1 MSSKPIVLW
10 TPKATLT
17 SDEACTSI
25 IQYSLAPP
33 PSAIPTP
40 YQSQAT
46 SPSQTSLSYV
56 PPLAFF
62 CIRALVEYVDQLHT
76 LGPFRR
82 PYQPPADG
90 HDFDIL
96 QALIPSYRPHSS
108 HHSEFD
114 LRVVDPRLWAAI
126 AQIFENLPEAFRRY
140 TLPLSDTHLPLL
152 QEIPNTEHFS
162 LITVLSLGRRRE
174 LTDDT
179 VVMLRHLYTLAA
191 LDASVTALG
200 SLGVQRL
207 AKCLTWGDEE
217 EERAP
222 QRRGPWGLR
231 VLYLRDC
238 INIDDEVLQWLLRFP
253 LLSVVGGSS
262 NSVPLHLIDPTC
274 V

>member
-40 YQSQAT
+40 YHSQAT

-82 PYQPPADG
+82 PYQSPADG

-126 AQIFENLPEAFRRY
+126 AQIFENLPEEGGKRNTNGGKMEEAVLKSLKG
-140 TLPLSDTHLPLL
+140 TLDIVCLHLSDPLFDL
-152 QEIPNTEHFS
+152 
-162 LITVLSLGRRRE
+162 
-174 LTDDT
+174 
-179 VVMLRHLYTLAA
+179 
-191 LDASVTALG
+191 
-200 SLGVQRL
+200 
-207 AKCLTWGDEE
+207 
-217 EERAP
+217 
-222 QRRGPWGLR
+222 
-231 VLYLRDC
+231 VLYLVYDYATTNAKSNAVRAFGQLVACLARVKPEKVIAKFLPFC
-238 INIDDEVLQWLLRFP
+238 INQVQEELKH
-253 LLSVVGGSS
+253 GASS
-262 NSVPLHLIDPTC
+262 IRTTSTHAAVPSDTTLHWSKFI
-274 V
+274 